1 MTTTI
6 PLWIARLCMMAASL
20 LALSSGAAAAGQ
32 SLTTLQPGAFR
43 EIVQDLEVNVVFVG
57 FAAPHAVD
65 EERFKR
71 ALPASYQSIH
81 RYPTYYGARQPT
93 GNRFN
98 FRYRIVQADAAY
110 ANALFGYLSTIAK
123 PELRTFYQDE
133 YNKQAAAT
141 VKVQDNHWIDA
152 PSVERWLAGNAPA
165 GVDTSKY
172 TVYFINWYG
181 RQDFRFHVF
190 TKTDSPD
197 PDTGYNFGLLRSSR
211 KIVAWGGT
219 PPASGSDAV
228 RRVWFYDF
236 SAGPEYWNGNYDIS
250 NADFDGDGAPDY
262 RIPPIWDYGNQ
273 AAYRRFDDL
282 TGDAA
287 KLTRFAAI
295 NLLFTTSPLYKPAI
309 SPPRL
314 PGHINVDIN
323 LYQGDS
329 TSNARDFL
337 DRHFVTRELGGL
349 QRHNTFSADVSDWA
363 FDGRAYQTYLC
374 FFFDQSCY
382 GNRLFGIAFGDL
394 FLYHGDRLMQ
404 FLEGDP
410 DYEVPVFNYN
420 TPTAL
425 SAGLLGFA
433 DDNWRDGTQSYV
445 FGFLSPAVR
454 QAGYG
459 FSTTTT
465 HEVGHHLGMSHP
477 HDGYDSELDID
488 YGASGP
494 FYYVWSG
501 DESNTIMHYLDLAT
515 SFSQFDR
522 DNMDR
527 WLTAAYINQA
537 NSVLARIQASPRASA
552 QAATLMAAD
561 AKAAEALVQY
571 QAMNYP
577 AAVVS
582 ARMANAAVLAAAA
595 AIGVKIEPQ
604 AYQAD
609 YKAKGR
615 SPKFVDT
622 VDYRKRLAP

>member
-1 MTTTI
+1 MTKKI
-6 PLWIARLCMMAASL
+6 PLWIARLCMLAASL
-20 LALSSGAAAAGQ
+20 LALSSGAAAAGP

-43 EIVQDLEVNVVFVG
+43 EIAQDLDVNVVFVG
-57 FAAPHAVD
+57 FAAPND
-65 EERFKR
+65 INETRFR
-71 ALPASYQSIH
+71 AALPASYQSIH
-81 RYPTYYGARQPT
+81 RSQNFYGARQST

-98 FRYRIVQADAAY
+98 FRYKIVQADSAY
-110 ANALFGYLSTIAK
+110 ADALFGYLSTIAK
-123 PELRTFYQDE
+123 PELRTFYQDQ

-141 VKVQDNHWIDA
+141 VKVQANHWIDA
-152 PSVERWLAGNAPA
+152 PSVEQWLASNPPA

-181 RQDFRFHVF
+181 RSDFRFHVYA
-190 TKTDSPD
+190 KTDSVD

-219 PPASGSDAV
+219 PPASGSNTV

-236 SAGPEYWNGNYDIS
+236 SAGPEFWNGNYDIS
-250 NADFDGDGAPDY
+250 NADFDGDGVSDY
-262 RIPPIWDYGNQ
+262 RIPPIWDYRNPDG
-273 AAYRRFDDL
+273 YRRFDDL

-287 KLTRFAAI
+287 RLTRFVAI

-314 PGHINVDIN
+314 PGHVNVDIN

-337 DRHFVTRELGGL
+337 DPYFVTRELGGL

-363 FDGRAYQTYLC
+363 FDGRSYQTYLC
-374 FFFDQSCY
+374 FLFDQSCY

-404 FLEGDP
+404 FLEGDR

-420 TPTAL
+420 TPSAL
-425 SAGLLGFA
+425 SGGLLGFA

-488 YGASGP
+488 YGARGP
-494 FYYVWSG
+494 YYYAWSG
-501 DESNTIMHYLDLAT
+501 DESNTIMHYLDVAT

-537 NSVLARIQASPRASA
+537 NSVLARVYASPRVNA
-552 QAATLMAAD
+552 QAAALMTAD
-561 AKAAEALVQY
+561 ARAAEALGQY
-571 QAMNYP
+571 QEMNYG
-577 AAVVS
+577 AAVIS
-582 ARMANAAVLAAAA
+582 ARTAYMGVLTAAA
-595 AIGVKIEPQ
+595 AIGVKLEPQ
-604 AYQAD
+604 SYQAD

>member
-1 MTTTI
+1 MNKKLL
-6 PLWIARLCMMAASL
+6 LWIANLCTLTASL
-20 LALSSGAAAAGQ
+20 LALPAGAAAAGPG
-32 SLTTLQPGAFR
+32 LTTLQPGAFR
-43 EIVQDLEVNVVFVG
+43 EIAQDLDVNVVFVG
-57 FAAPHAVD
+57 FAPGAIDVAKFQAD
-65 EERFKR
+65 
-71 ALPASYQSIH
+71 LPASYRSIH

-98 FRYRIVQADAAY
+98 FRYNTVLADAAY
-110 ANALFGYLSTIAK
+110 ANALFTHLSTIAIPK
-123 PELRTFYQDE
+123 PLTLFQDE
-133 YNKQAAAT
+133 YNAQTAAT
-141 VKVQDNHWIDA
+141 VKVQNNHWIDA
-152 PSVERWLAGNAPA
+152 PSVEQWLADNPPT
-165 GVDTSKY
+165 GVDPSKY
-172 TVYFINWYG
+172 TVFFINWYG
-181 RQDFRFHVF
+181 RSDFKFHVYA
-190 TKTDSPD
+190 KTDSAD
-197 PDTGYNFGLLRSSR
+197 PDTGYNFGLLRASR

-219 PPASGSDAV
+219 PPASDTAPV

-250 NADFDGDGAPDY
+250 NADFDGDGAADY
-262 RIPPIWDYGNQ
+262 RIPPIWDYGNT
-273 AAYRRFDDL
+273 AGYRPFDDL

-287 KLTRFAAI
+287 RLARFVAI

-337 DRHFVTRELGGL
+337 KPYFVTGALGKL
-349 QRHNTFSADVSDWA
+349 QRHNAFTADVSDQA

-374 FFFDQSCY
+374 FIFDQSCF

-394 FLYHGDRLMQ
+394 FLYHDDRLMQ
-404 FLEGDP
+404 FLDGDR

-420 TPTAL
+420 TPSAL
-425 SAGLLGFA
+425 SGGLLGFA

-445 FGFLSPAVR
+445 FGFLSPALR
-454 QAGYG
+454 EAGYG

-477 HDGYDSELDID
+477 HDGYDSELDLD
-488 YGASGP
+488 YGSSGP
-494 FYYVWSG
+494 FYFAWSG

-527 WLTAAYINQA
+527 WLTAAYINHA
-537 NSVLARIQASPRASA
+537 NSVLARIYASPRVNA
-552 QAATLMAAD
+552 QAAALMAAD
-561 AKAAEALVQY
+561 AKAAEALAQY
-571 QAMNYP
+571 QSMNYG
-577 AAVVS
+577 AAVIS
-582 ARMANAAVLAAAA
+582 ARTAYMGVLTSAA
-595 AIGVKIEPQ
+595 AIGVKVEPQ
-604 AYQAD
+604 SYQAD

>member
-1 MTTTI
+1 MNNKLL
-6 PLWIARLCMMAASL
+6 LWIATLCALTASL
-20 LALSSGAAAAGQ
+20 LALPSGAAAAGPV
-32 SLTTLQPGAFR
+32 LTTLQPGAFR
-43 EIVQDLEVNVVFVG
+43 EIPQDLDVNVVFVG
-57 FAAPHAVD
+57 FAPGAIDVAKFQAD
-65 EERFKR
+65 
-71 ALPASYQSIH
+71 LPASYRSIH
-81 RYPTYYGARQPT
+81 RYPNFYGVRQST
-93 GNRFN
+93 GNRFS
-98 FRYRIVQADAAY
+98 FRYKTVQADAAY
-110 ANALFGYLSTIAK
+110 ANALFTHLSTIATPK
-123 PELRTFYQDE
+123 PLTLFQDE
-133 YNKQAAAT
+133 YNAQAAAT
-141 VKVQDNHWIDA
+141 IKVQNNHWIDA
-152 PSVERWLAGNAPA
+152 PSVEKWLADNPPA
-165 GVDTSKY
+165 GVDPSKY

-181 RQDFRFHVF
+181 RPDFKFHVYAR
-190 TKTDSPD
+190 TDSAD
-197 PDTGYNFGLLRSSR
+197 PDTGYNFGLLRESR

-219 PPASGSDAV
+219 PPASDTAPV

-236 SAGPEYWNGNYDIS
+236 SAGPEYWNGNYDIT
-250 NADFDGDGAPDY
+250 NADFDGDGAEDY
-262 RIPPIWDYGNQ
+262 RIPPIWDYGNT
-273 AAYRRFDDL
+273 AGYRPFNDL

-287 KLTRFAAI
+287 RLTRFVAI

-329 TSNARDFL
+329 TSNARKFL
-337 DRHFVTRELGGL
+337 QPYFVTGALGGL
-349 QRHNTFSADVSDWA
+349 QRHNTFSADVSDQA

-374 FFFDQSCY
+374 FVFDQSCF
-382 GNRLFGIAFGDL
+382 GSRLFGIAFGDL
-394 FLYHGDRLMQ
+394 FLYHDDRLMQ
-404 FLEGDP
+404 FLDGDR

-420 TPTAL
+420 TPSAL
-425 SAGLLGFA
+425 SGGLLGFA

-445 FGFLSPAVR
+445 FGFLSPALR
-454 QAGYG
+454 AAGYG

-477 HDGYDSELDID
+477 HDGYDSELNLD
-488 YGASGP
+488 YGSSGP
-494 FYYVWSG
+494 FYFAWSG

-537 NSVLARIQASPRASA
+537 NSVLARIYASPRVNA
-552 QAATLMAAD
+552 QAAALMAAD
-561 AKAAEALVQY
+561 AKAAEALAQY
-571 QAMNYP
+571 QSMNYG
-577 AAVVS
+577 AAVIS
-582 ARMANAAVLAAAA
+582 ARTAYMGVLTSAA

-604 AYQAD
+604 TYQAD

>member
-1 MTTTI
+1 MNRK
-6 PLWIARLCMMAASL
+6 LLLSIATLCALTATL
-20 LALSSGAAAAGQ
+20 LALPYGAAAAGPG
-32 SLTTLQPGAFR
+32 LTTLQPGAFR
-43 EIVQDLEVNVVFVG
+43 EIAQDLDVNVVFVG
-57 FAAPHAVD
+57 FASGAVD
-65 EERFKR
+65 QAKFLE
-71 ALPASYQSIH
+71 ALPASYRSIH
-81 RYPTYYGARQPT
+81 RYQNFYGVRQST
-93 GNRFN
+93 GNLFN
-98 FRYRIVQADAAY
+98 FRYKIVRADAAY
-110 ANALFGYLSTIAK
+110 ANALFTQLSSIATPK
-123 PELRTFYQDE
+123 PRTLFQDE
-133 YNKQAAAT
+133 YNAQAAAT
-141 VKVQDNHWIDA
+141 IKVQDNYWIDA
-152 PSVERWLAGNAPA
+152 PTVEKWLADNPPA

-181 RQDFRFHVF
+181 RPDFRFHVY
-190 TKTDSPD
+190 TKTDTPD

-211 KIVAWGGT
+211 KIVAGGGT
-219 PPASGSDAV
+219 PPASNATPV

-236 SAGPEYWNGNYDIS
+236 SAGPESWNGNYDIT
-250 NADFDGDGAPDY
+250 NADFDGDGVPDY
-262 RIPPIWDYGNQ
+262 RIPPIWDYGN
-273 AAYRRFDDL
+273 ANGYRPFNDL

-287 KLTRFAAI
+287 RLARYVAI

-337 DRHFVTRELGGL
+337 DPFFVTGALGKL

-374 FFFDQSCY
+374 FVFDQSCY

-404 FLEGDP
+404 FLEGDR

-420 TPTAL
+420 TPSAL
-425 SAGLLGFA
+425 SGGLLGFA
-433 DDNWRDGTQSYV
+433 DDNWRDGTQSFV
-445 FGFLSPAVR
+445 FGFLSPALR
-454 QAGYG
+454 EAGYG

-477 HDGYDSELDID
+477 HDGYDSEHDID
-488 YGASGP
+488 YGPSGP
-494 FYYVWSG
+494 FYFAWSG
-501 DESNTIMHYLDLAT
+501 DESNTIMHYLDLAAG
-515 SFSQFDR
+515 FSQFDR

-527 WLTAAYINQA
+527 WLTAAFINQA
-537 NSVLARIQASPRASA
+537 NSVLASIYASPRAAA
-552 QAATLMAAD
+552 QAAALVAAD
-561 AKAAEALVQY
+561 AKATEALAQY

-577 AAVVS
+577 AAVIS
-582 ARMANAAVLAAAA
+582 ARTAYMGVLTAAA
-595 AIGVKIEPQ
+595 AIGVKVEPQ
-604 AYQAD
+604 SYQAD

-615 SPKFVDT
+615 SPKFIDY

>member
-1 MTTTI
+1 MNKK
-6 PLWIARLCMMAASL
+6 LLLSIANFCALAVSL
-20 LALSSGAAAAGQ
+20 LAPLSEAAAAGPG
-32 SLTTLQPGAFR
+32 LTTLQPGAFR
-43 EIVQDLEVNVVFVG
+43 EIAQDLDVNVVFVG
-57 FAAPHAVD
+57 FASGAVD
-65 EERFKR
+65 QAKFLD
-71 ALPASYQSIH
+71 ALPASYRSIH
-81 RYPTYYGARQPT
+81 RYQNFYGARQST

-98 FRYRIVQADAAY
+98 FRYKIVQADAAY
-110 ANALFGYLSTIAK
+110 ANALFTQLSSIATPK
-123 PELRTFYQDE
+123 PLTLFQDE
-133 YNKQAAAT
+133 YNAQAAAT
-141 VKVQDNHWIDA
+141 IKVQDNHWIDA
-152 PSVERWLAGNAPA
+152 PTVEKWLADNPPA

-181 RQDFRFHVF
+181 RPDFRFHVY

-197 PDTGYNFGLLRSSR
+197 PDTGYNFGEQRSSR

-219 PPASGSDAV
+219 PPASGSSPV

-236 SAGPEYWNGNYDIS
+236 SAGPESWNGNYDIT
-250 NADFDGDGAPDY
+250 NADFDGDRVPDY
-262 RIPPIWDYGNQ
+262 RIPPIWDYGNPNG
-273 AAYRRFDDL
+273 YRAFNDL

-287 KLTRFAAI
+287 RLARFVAI

-337 DRHFVTRELGGL
+337 DPNFVIGALGGL
-349 QRHNTFSADVSDWA
+349 QRHNTFSADVSDQA

-374 FFFDQSCY
+374 FVFDQSCY

-404 FLEGDP
+404 FLEGDR

-420 TPTAL
+420 TPSAL
-425 SAGLLGFA
+425 SGGLLGFA

-445 FGFLSPAVR
+445 FGFLSPALR
-454 QAGYG
+454 DAGYG

-477 HDGYDSELDID
+477 HDGYDSELNID
-488 YGASGP
+488 YGPSGK
-494 FYYVWSG
+494 YYYAWSG

-515 SFSQFDR
+515 GFSQFDR

-527 WLTAAYINQA
+527 WLTAAFINQA
-537 NSVLARIQASPRASA
+537 NSVLARVYASPRVAT
-552 QAATLMAAD
+552 QAGALVAAD
-561 AKAAEALVQY
+561 AKATEALAQY

-577 AAVVS
+577 AAVIS
-582 ARMANAAVLAAAA
+582 ARAAYMGVLTVAA
-595 AIGVKIEPQ
+595 AIGVKVEPQ
-604 AYQAD
+604 SYQAD

-615 SPKFVDT
+615 SPKFIDY

>member
-1 MTTTI
+1 MNKK
-6 PLWIARLCMMAASL
+6 LLLSIARLCALTASL
-20 LALSSGAAAAGQ
+20 LGLPAAVSAAGP

-43 EIVQDLEVNVVFVG
+43 EIAQDLDVNVVFVG
-57 FAAPHAVD
+57 FAPGAIDMAK
-65 EERFKR
+65 FKG
-71 ALPASYQSIH
+71 ALPSSYRSIH
-81 RYPTYYGARQPT
+81 RYPNFYGVRQST
-93 GNRFN
+93 GNRFS
-98 FRYRIVQADAAY
+98 FRYNSVQADAAY
-110 ANALFGYLSTIAK
+110 ANALFAHLSSIAT
-123 PELRTFYQDE
+123 PQPLTLFQDE
-133 YNKQAAAT
+133 YNKQAA
-141 VKVQDNHWIDA
+141 VQVQVQDNHWIDA
-152 PSVERWLAGNAPA
+152 PSVEKWLADNPPSGI
-165 GVDTSKY
+165 DTSKY

-181 RQDFRFHVF
+181 RPDFRFHVY
-190 TKTDSPD
+190 TRTDSAD
-197 PDTGYNFGLLRSSR
+197 PDTGYNFGLLRASR

-219 PPASGSDAV
+219 PPASESAPV

-236 SAGPEYWNGNYDIS
+236 SAGPEYWNGNYDIT
-250 NADFDGDGAPDY
+250 NADFDGDGEADY
-262 RIPPIWDYGNQ
+262 RIPPIWDYGNT
-273 AAYRRFDDL
+273 AGYRPFDDL
-282 TGDAA
+282 SGDAA
-287 KLTRFAAI
+287 RLTRYVAI

-309 SPPRL
+309 SPPRI

-337 DRHFVTRELGGL
+337 DPYFVTGALGKL
-349 QRHNTFSADVSDWA
+349 QRHNTFSADVSDQA
-363 FDGRAYQTYLC
+363 FDGRAYQNYLC
-374 FFFDQSCY
+374 FLFDQSCY
-382 GNRLFGIAFGDL
+382 GSRLFGIAFGDL

-420 TPTAL
+420 TPSAL
-425 SAGLLGFA
+425 SGGLLGFA

-445 FGFLSPAVR
+445 FGFLSPALR
-454 QAGYG
+454 DAGYG

-488 YGASGP
+488 YGPSGP
-494 FYYVWSG
+494 FYYAWSG

-537 NSVLARIQASPRASA
+537 NSVLAGIVASPRVNS
-552 QAATLMAAD
+552 QAAALMAAD
-561 AKAAEALVQY
+561 AKAAEALAQY
-571 QAMNYP
+571 QAMNYG
-577 AAVVS
+577 AAVTS
-582 ARMANAAVLAAAA
+582 ARRAYMGVLKAAA
-595 AIGVKIEPQ
+595 AIGVKVEPQ
-604 AYQAD
+604 SYQAD